1 MPSFDIVSEIDK
13 HELSNAIDQANKEV
27 GTRFDFKGS
36 KSNFVLSG
44 SEITMNTESDFQ
56 LDQMFAMLLGKLAKR
71 GIELKSLERKD
82 ADIQMKT
89 AKQVVLVKEGID
101 ASVARIII
109 KKIKD
114 SKLKVKCVNQG
125 DSVRVTGKKRN
136 DLQEIIGFLRQEDSI
151 EVALQFNNFRD

>member
-82 ADIQMKT
+82 ADIQM
-89 AKQVVLVKEGID
+89 
-101 ASVARIII
+101 
-109 KKIKD
+109 
-114 SKLKVKCVNQG
+114 
-125 DSVRVTGKKRN
+125 
-136 DLQEIIGFLRQEDSI
+136 
-151 EVALQFNNFRD
+151 